1 MLIILKI
8 SIKGVRRMKK
18 KWTFGVVALCGL
30 VLAGCYGGGDA
41 DTKSSDSASGGSAS
55 GDGVF
60 NLVVPQ
66 EMPTADLSL
75 ATDTISFT
83 ALNNV
88 YEGIYR
94 LDKDSKPQPAG
105 ASELA
110 DVSDD
115 GLTYKI
121 KLREDAKW
129 SDGDPVTAADYV
141 YGWQRTVDPATA
153 SEYAYLFAPVAN
165 AEDITAGKKD
175 KSELG
180 IKAVGDYELE
190 ITLTKQTPYFQ
201 YLLAFP
207 SFFPQKQAVV
217 EKNGDAYASAS
228 DKAVYNGPF
237 TLADFDGPGT
247 DTEWTYKKN
256 DNYWD
261 KDEVKLSEIKV
272 SVVKESSTALNLFK
286 DGQADDV
293 ILSGELA
300 QQNANDPSY
309 TSVKEAR
316 TSYIEFNQRDAN
328 SPFKNANLRKA
339 ISYSINRDALVK
351 QVLGDGSVAST
362 GLIPADM
369 SKSPDSNEDFAKEAG
384 DLVTYDKDKAKEY
397 WEKAKKELGVDSL
410 EFELM
415 ASDDDATKKV
425 IEYIQNSIQ
434 ENLEGVKV
442 KPTPVPFSVRI
453 DRSGTGDFDAVLGG
467 WGADYADPSSFT
479 DLFVTGNSYNRGQWS
494 NKEYDDVVKAASSQ
508 DAGDEQARWDDFQKA
523 NKIIADD
530 MGVVPVYQKAEGHLV
545 NEKIKGIV
553 HHAAGASWDYKW
565 TYVEK

>member
-1 MLIILKI
+1 
-8 SIKGVRRMKK
+8 MKK
-18 KWTFGVVALCGL
+18 KWTLSVVALCGL
-30 VLAGCYGGGDA
+30 VLAGCYGGST

-55 GDGVF
+55 GGGVF

-105 ASELA
+105 ATKLA
-110 DVSDD
+110 DVSED

-121 KLREDAKW
+121 KLRDDAKW
-129 SDGDPVTAADYV
+129 SNGDPVTAADYV

-207 SFFPQKQAVV
+207 SFFPQKQSVV
-217 EKNGDAYASAS
+217 EKNGDSYATTS

-237 TLADFDGPGT
+237 TLTDFDGPGT

-261 KDEVKLSEIKV
+261 KDSVKLSEIKV

-316 TSYIEFNQRDAN
+316 TSYIEFNQRDAK

-339 ISYSINRDALVK
+339 ISYSINREALVK

-384 DLVTYDKDKAKEY
+384 DLVTYDKEKAKEY

-453 DRSGTGDFDAVLGG
+453 DRSGTGDFDTVLGG

-479 DLFVTGNSYNRGQWS
+479 DLFTTGNSYNRGQWS
-494 NKEYDDVVKAASSQ
+494 NKEYDDVVKAAASR
-508 DAGDEQARWDDFQKA
+508 DAGDEQARWDDFQEA
-523 NKIIADD
+523 NKIITADD

-565 TYVEK
+565 TSVEE

>member
-1 MLIILKI
+1 
-8 SIKGVRRMKK
+8 MKK
-18 KWTFGVVALCGL
+18 KWVFSMIALSGL
-30 VLAGCYGGGDA
+30 VLAGCYGGGSSN
-41 DTKSSDSASGGSAS
+41 TKSSNSANGGSAD
-55 GDGVF
+55 GGGVF

-110 DVSDD
+110 EVSDD
-115 GLTYKI
+115 GLTYKV

-129 SDGDPVTAADYV
+129 SNGDPVTAADYV
-141 YGWQRTVDPATA
+141 YGWQRTVDAATA

-180 IKAVGDYELE
+180 ITAVGDYELE
-190 ITLTKQTPYFQ
+190 ITLTKPTPYFQ

-207 SFFPQKQAVV
+207 SFFPQNQSVV

-237 TLADFDGPGT
+237 TLEGFDGPGT
-247 DTEWTYKKN
+247 DTEWSYKKN
-256 DNYWD
+256 ENYWD
-261 KDEVKLSEIKV
+261 KDAVKLSEIKV

-300 QQNANDPSY
+300 QQNANDPAY

-316 TSYIEFNQRDAN
+316 TSYIELNQREKD
-328 SPFKNANLRKA
+328 SPFNNVNLRKA
-339 ISYSINRDALVK
+339 ISYSINREALVK
-351 QVLGDGSVAST
+351 QVLGDGSVVST
-362 GLIPADM
+362 GLIPADI
-369 SKSPDSNEDFAKEAG
+369 SKNPETNEDFAKEAG
-384 DLVTYDKDKAKEY
+384 ELVSYDKAKAKEY
-397 WEKAKKELGVDSL
+397 WEKAKKELGIDSL
-410 EFELM
+410 EFNLM
-415 ASDDDATKKV
+415 ASDDDASKKV

-434 ENLEGVKV
+434 ENLEGIKV
-442 KPTPVPFSVRI
+442 KPTPVPFSVRL
-453 DRSGTGDFDAVLGG
+453 DRSSSGDFDTVLGG
-467 WGADYADPSSFT
+467 WAADYSDPSSFT
-479 DLFVTGNSYNRGQWS
+479 DLFTTGNSYNRGQWS
-494 NKEYDDVVKAASSQ
+494 NADYDKAVANSNTKDAS
-508 DAGDEQARWDDFQKA
+508 DEQARWADLQEA
-523 NKIIADD
+523 NKIMADD
-530 MGVVPVYQKAEGHLV
+530 MGVIPVYQKAEGHLV

-553 HHAAGASWDYKW
+553 HHAAGASWNYKW
-565 TYVEK
+565 TYVEE